1 LGYAG
6 KTCPKP
12 DGKTQSATSR
22 KIERY
27 GERLLASPTTNGDN
41 RFRNVGLPKGGDSY
55 GNGAFVVCG
64 IPPTLLANRWRDH
77 TKGKQRFFSTKA
89 NAVGSKTD
97 GISSL
102 EELRLSN
109 STTAQ
114 HVYKILTDENI
125 YIAAYEQIK
134 SKPGYITNARY
145 AQFVF
150 QGVGKMSGLMD
161 DMSKEKLKAI
171 AEELRTEKYQCQPIR
186 SRTFKPTKDGRLLS
200 KPIGMAR
207 IPSIKD
213 KLVQTVMV
221 WILEAIYEKTFKNI
235 NHGYKP
241 GRGYYTTLKQIR
253 QWNGCT
259 CVITGNIK
267 NYLNQID
274 HHKLANILSR
284 RIKDQQFIDLYW
296 KIVRAGYLYE
306 NELEERPSEKD
317 VLLPTAVDGGS
328 LPSTLSNI
336 YFHELDE
343 FMKKLIEETGSANN
357 LEYVQKKSKLRSI
370 KDPEQRKNESNNEE
384 PTQRGEITW
393 TGARLRWA
401 RYMNHW
407 IVGVAGDAGTGDR
420 AEYQP
425 SYARRGRGSEQIK
438 EKIKEFL
445 KEQLG
450 LELLEIKI
458 THIRNEKAQFLGV
471 RIGCSGPRKA
481 GKARIEKKT
490 TTGLIEKRVNHV
502 RIRLEVPRKEIIT
515 KLIEAGFLRKE
526 GKKYY
531 IQAISKWISLDH
543 KDILYRYNAII
554 RGYLNYYSFVDN
566 RKTLRGVARYILRH
580 SCAKTLARKFR
591 LKNRKGAFQKF
602 GKNLGTPGGEA
613 ELAIPKNF
621 KSGFIK
627 SVMGE
632 RKQNHKDRV

>member
-1 LGYAG
+1 MQHVGKGVEAGVAGRHELCRDKSTMRYTNRSSGKTYRPGGAPLFTRGPANLLLGYAG

-221 WILEAIYEKTFKNI
+221 
-235 NHGYKP
+235 
-241 GRGYYTTLKQIR
+241 
-253 QWNGCT
+253 
-259 CVITGNIK
+259 
-267 NYLNQID
+267 
-274 HHKLANILSR
+274 
-284 RIKDQQFIDLYW
+284 
-296 KIVRAGYLYE
+296 
-306 NELEERPSEKD
+306 
-317 VLLPTAVDGGS
+317 
-328 LPSTLSNI
+328 
-336 YFHELDE
+336 
-343 FMKKLIEETGSANN
+343 
-357 LEYVQKKSKLRSI
+357 
-370 KDPEQRKNESNNEE
+370 
-384 PTQRGEITW
+384 
-393 TGARLRWA
+393 
-401 RYMNHW
+401 
-407 IVGVAGDAGTGDR
+407 
-420 AEYQP
+420 
-425 SYARRGRGSEQIK
+425 
-438 EKIKEFL
+438 
-445 KEQLG
+445 
-450 LELLEIKI
+450 
-458 THIRNEKAQFLGV
+458 
-471 RIGCSGPRKA
+471 
-481 GKARIEKKT
+481 
-490 TTGLIEKRVNHV
+490 
-502 RIRLEVPRKEIIT
+502 
-515 KLIEAGFLRKE
+515 
-526 GKKYY
+526 
-531 IQAISKWISLDH
+531 
-543 KDILYRYNAII
+543 
-554 RGYLNYYSFVDN
+554 
-566 RKTLRGVARYILRH
+566 
-580 SCAKTLARKFR
+580 
-591 LKNRKGAFQKF
+591 
-602 GKNLGTPGGEA
+602 
-613 ELAIPKNF
+613 
-621 KSGFIK
+621 
-627 SVMGE
+627 
-632 RKQNHKDRV
+632 